1 MPSYS
6 TIKRGSR
13 GDSVRTLQTALNNA
27 GYSLDVDGIFGDNT
41 YNAVRQYQR
50 ANGLSVDGIVGTN
63 TWGALMGNSGSSSG
77 SGSGSSSGSSG
88 SSGSTSGSINSST
101 TITTRPSIDLPE
113 FQQPDLSALQELL
126 SQYTTDYDTLYQQAQ
141 NELSGQLESGRLNL
155 QQQWETQ
162 QQNYKNQ
169 LNNLFSTLDRQQRT
183 LNEQYN
189 QSANSLNN
197 ALTARGLGRSSL
209 VSTQGVALE
218 RARNTAINDLL
229 NEYNTQA
236 NSIQESMTLA
246 GNQVAAQIAQLENSY
261 LKDLQARVDEL
272 RQQNL
277 TAQTNLQ
284 LQISQMQM
292 QGYQMYLDYILQ
304 QASLQEEQRQ
314 FNESMAFEREQ
325 ASGSGGG
332 GSSGGNYSGS
342 SGSSGSGG
350 GSSYGSAQS
359 DAILSQLAGA
369 QLAGTNAATGVS
381 VGAWLSGLGQT
392 LRGNGNNNTTQ
403 SGTGSG
409 SVVFNNTAGMSGKP
423 HVTYKQLQ
431 PQ

>member
-27 GYSLDVDGIFGDNT
+27 GYSLDVDGIFGDKT

-63 TWGALMGNSGSSSG
+63 TWGALMGGGSSGGSSSG
-77 SGSGSSSGSSG
+77 STG
-88 SSGSTSGSINSST
+88 SSGSTSGSVNSST

-332 GSSGGNYSGS
+332 S
-342 SGSSGSGG
+342 SGG
-350 GSSYGSAQS
+350 GSSSSGGSSGSDPSNGGAQS
-359 DAILSQLAGA
+359 DAILGQLMGNPGA
-369 QLAGTNAATGVS
+369 NSLAGTGDILNNVNRVTGI
-381 VGAWLSGLGQT
+381 
-392 LRGNGNNNTTQ
+392 
-403 SGTGSG
+403 GSG
-409 SVVFNNTAGMSGKP
+409 SVAFNNTAGMGGKP